1 MTPETLTIKS
11 DYGDDVE
18 YCIHPH
24 GAAEGFDLAP
34 KIMGL
39 MGAPVRAIAALAKS
53 VGSGKVSL
61 DAAPQTEDGP
71 SEDAPPASA
80 PASDL
85 ASDIEQLFGDINGRE
100 MSQAIVE
107 FGQAIVTAGGHK
119 LCLQILKHT
128 AATVDG
134 VPVKVGEL
142 AGFNR
147 RYVGNYGELF
157 FALYHAIRVNFGPM
171 IMRLIKGA
179 DPLDAL
185 GGLARKKIKR

>member
-39 MGAPVRAIAALAKS
+39 M
-53 VGSGKVSL
+53 
-61 DAAPQTEDGP
+61 
-71 SEDAPPASA
+71 SA
-80 PASDL
+80 PARAMVAL
-85 ASDIEQLFGDINGRE
+85 ASTGKPAEALPAPAPEEGEIVPDDFAGEVEGMLGGVNGRE
-100 MSQAIVE
+100 LSQAITE
-107 FGQAIVTAGGHK
+107 FGQAVMTAGGHK

-128 AATVDG
+128 SATVDG
-134 VPVKVGEL
+134 VPIKVGEL

-157 FALYHAIRVNFGPM
+157 FALYHAVRVNFGPM
-171 IMRLIKGA
+171 IARLMKGG
-179 DPLDAL
+179 DPLAAL
-185 GGLARKKIKR
+185 GAMRAKRTKK